1 MRALLAALLLAL
13 AGCSLERLELPAEFR
28 PLTSMSEGNPVSKSG
43 AATLGT
49 VVYVQD
55 MDDWRDRMGTV
66 RVRAMLLHEREHAI
80 RQHELG
86 VGVWLARYATSR
98 SFAWREER
106 AGWVVQIQQL
116 QAGGEL
122 VSPEALAA
130 LIHDYWHPLGKL
142 VSYAEALQFVRDVLA
157 GRTK

>member
-1 MRALLAALLLAL
+1 MRALLVVLLLAL
-13 AGCSLERLELPAEFR
+13 AGCSLERLDLPAEFR

-43 AATLGT
+43 SATLGT
-49 VVYVQD
+49 VVYVQN
-55 MDDWRDRMGTV
+55 MDDWRDRLDSV
-66 RVRAMLLHEREHAI
+66 RVRAMLLHERTHAI

-106 AGWVVQIQQL
+106 AGWVVQIRAL

-130 LIHDYWHPLGKL
+130 LIHDYWHPLGRL

-157 GRTK
+157 GRAW